1 MRFNR
6 IEEVFK
12 GYFNLS
18 DDEILLERDQ
28 ERYYEQFPEKLPGY
42 IPPVQI

>member
-6 IEEVFK
+6 IGEAFK
-12 GYFNLS
+12 YYFEFS

-28 ERYYEQFPEKLPGY
+28 ERYYEKFPERLPGY
-42 IPPVQI
+42 IPLV